1 MGRTGQTCSL
11 WERITQGMDIG
22 GGGLWGPCHKLP
34 TTQMSTKDEEGY
46 ATASWLCGRRQ
57 IAHLSELSFLIGTV
71 EIITI
76 LPHRSGEG
84 NGTRLQYS
92 CLENPMNGGAW

>member
-1 MGRTGQTCSL
+1 
-11 WERITQGMDIG
+11 MDIG

-34 TTQMSTKDEEGY
+34 TTQMSTKHEEGY

-92 CLENPMNGGAW
+92 CLEKSHERRSLVGCSPWGRKELDTTE